1 MKRISKPIG
10 ILYEH
15 HSWLKPLFEEF
26 ARRSI
31 PFVRVNV
38 AQHQF
43 NPHEHDAPFSLVVN
57 ALSSVRGTSPG
68 NFYATSYLHHLEN
81 LGLPVINGTFAQHI
95 ETSKANQLA
104 IFSSLALKFPKSRVA
119 NHLNQILP
127 AAKSLRFP
135 VLIKANI
142 GGAGRGIVRFDSEL
156 ALQKAIDLFQINLGI
171 DHTAL
176 IQEYHVPKDGYIV
189 RVETLNGKFHY
200 AIKIYPEVSNGVA
213 TLPSL
218 YDVNTSNDALFYLS
232 GSPCRVSR
240 IESFVPSDK
249 IIADTQRIAKTARLD
264 AGGVEY
270 LVDANTD
277 EMFFY
282 DINTLSCFFE
292 DARGIVGF
300 DPCVSFVDYVESRLT
315 PVYEEEKIP
324 LSLKS

>member
-1 MKRISKPIG
+1 MTRISKPIG

-26 ARRSI
+26 TRRSI

-43 NPHEHDAPFSLVVN
+43 NPHESDAPFSLVIN

-68 NFYATSYLHHLEN
+68 NFYAPSYLQHLEN

-119 NHLNQILP
+119 NHLSQILP

-135 VLIKANI
+135 VLVKANI
-142 GGAGRGIVRFDSEL
+142 GGAGRGIVRFDSAL
-156 ALQKAIDLFQINLGI
+156 ALQKAIDLFQINLGV

-176 IQEYHVPKDGYIV
+176 IQEYHVPKDGHIV
-189 RVETLNGKFHY
+189 RVETLNGKYHY
-200 AIKIYPEVSNGVA
+200 AIKIYPEVSNGIP

-218 YDVNTSNDALFYLS
+218 YDVNTSGDTLFYLS

-240 IESFVPSDK
+240 VESFEPSDK
-249 IIADTQRIAKTARLD
+249 IIADAQRIARTARLD

-270 LVDANTD
+270 LVDAAT
-277 EMFFY
+277 EETYFY
-282 DINTLSCFFE
+282 DISTLSCFFE

-300 DPCVSFVDYVESRLT
+300 DPCVSFVDYVESRLK
-315 PVYEEEKIP
+315 PVYEEERLP
-324 LSLKS
+324 LSLK